1 MPTLDDRLEVRR
13 TQKSK
18 LDEALV
24 VLASTNPIKSLDPTT
39 KIMKPHRRIAS
50 NSTRWI
56 LGVALSLSCPVQIS
70 HSADQS
76 SSVAPPPPAKGCVR
90 IATFNVALNRKTNG
104 QLVRDL
110 KAGDEQAKRIATI
123 VQWVAPD
130 VLLANEVD
138 YSDGEAAEL
147 LRDLYFLKPQP
158 NTPNPPA
165 SPLVHLFTAPVNT
178 GVNSGMDLNANGRST
193 DSDDGWGYGAF
204 PGQFGMA
211 VYSRFPISAAQVR
224 SFQMFRWSQM
234 PDAKRPKLID
244 KETGKEKFF
253 HSDEVWEKLRL
264 SSKSHWDVPIQIDG
278 KTLHVIASHPTPPVF
293 DGLEDRNG
301 CRNHDEIRLIRD
313 YVNGTDDGK
322 YIVDDAGKMGPL
334 AASSNFVILGDL
346 NSDPKDGSGLSQ
358 GIIDLLSSKRV
369 LSDFVPSSDGAVEAA
384 KLQGKANLKHKGN
397 PANDT
402 GDFNDNEPGNLRI
415 DFVLPSSNCKIR
427 NGGVFWP
434 TAEQLKGI
442 DPKLVDASDHH
453 LVWLDIELGSE

>member
-1 MPTLDDRLEVRR
+1 
-13 TQKSK
+13 
-18 LDEALV
+18 
-24 VLASTNPIKSLDPTT
+24 
-39 KIMKPHRRIAS
+39 MKRQLRIAIKP
-50 NSTRWI
+50 NQWI
-56 LGVALSLSCPVQIS
+56 FTVALALPGFIHFAHGVEQ
-70 HSADQS
+70 AS
-76 SSVAPPPPAKGCVR
+76 SIAPPPPAKGCVR
-90 IATFNVALNRKTNG
+90 IAMFNVALNRKENG

-123 VQWVAPD
+123 VQLVAPD

-138 YSDGEAAEL
+138 YSEGEAATL
-147 LRDLYFLKPQP
+147 LRDLYLLKSQSGAPNAPQKAPP
-158 NTPNPPA
+158 NA
-165 SPLVHLFTAPVNT
+165 LVHLYSAPVNT

-204 PGQFGMA
+204 PGQYGMA
-211 VYSRFPISAAQVR
+211 VYSRFPISGGEAR
-224 SFQMFRWSQM
+224 SFQLFRWSEM
-234 PDAKRPKLID
+234 PNAKRPKLVD
-244 KETGKEKFF
+244 KATGEEKYF
-253 HSDEVWEKLRL
+253 HSDEVWKKLRL
-264 SSKSHWDVPIQIDG
+264 SSKSHWDIPIQIEG

-313 YVNGTDDGK
+313 YVSGTDDGN
-322 YIVDDAGKMGPL
+322 YIVDDSGKKGTL
-334 AASSNFVILGDL
+334 SAQSNFVILGDL

-369 LSDFVPSSDGAVEAA
+369 LSDFVPASEGAIEAS

-415 DFVLPSSNCKIR
+415 DFVLPSSNCKVR

-442 DPKLVDASDHH
+442 DPKLGDASDHH